1 MIYVLKRCVNKQE
14 NVEFYTGMIIMI
26 EESEVDWKAEYG
38 QINLAHVTK
47 KTKYTKRKNN
57 KRHA

>member
-1 MIYVLKRCVNKQE
+1 MIYVLKRSVNKQE

-47 KTKYTKRKNN
+47 KN
-57 KRHA
+57 KIYKKKK